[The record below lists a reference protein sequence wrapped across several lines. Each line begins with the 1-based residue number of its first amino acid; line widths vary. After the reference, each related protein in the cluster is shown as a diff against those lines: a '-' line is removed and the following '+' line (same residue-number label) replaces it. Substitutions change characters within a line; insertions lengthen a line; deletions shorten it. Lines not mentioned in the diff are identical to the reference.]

1 MFGDGFLSFHDA
13 AILQGCEQAVH
24 GVWLSRF
31 LSSDRVHLRFLF
43 TVFLPILKVP
53 GFQRLGLV
61 YEVIQRDLRHLP
73 ASTVSLNVK
82 QEEAMTIA
90 TTLKSYLDDHHV
102 KYDMVHHTH
111 SATSLESAH
120 SAQVPSHQLAKAV
133 VLEDEKGYIVSV
145 LPSTNRL
152 DMEWVNETL
161 GRDLEM
167 AHEYELTGLFQ
178 DCEPGAVP
186 ALGEPYG
193 LDVVWDDQ
201 LKGASEIYIEAGDHE
216 NLIHMNGDSF
226 RKLMKEMPHSIIS
239 AEKDYSRWI
248 HD

>member
-1 MFGDGFLSFHDA
+1 MESFPAIFLQSEY
-13 AILQGCEQAVH
+13 GR
-24 GVWLSRF
+24 SRF
-31 LSSDRVHLRFLF
+31 FSAGLK
-43 TVFLPILKVP
+43 PILRVP
-53 GFQRLGLV
+53 GFHRLGLV

-102 KYDMVHHTH
+102 KYDMVHHMH

-120 SAQVPSHQLAKAV
+120 SAHVPSHQLAKAV

-167 AHEYELTGLFQ
+167 AHEDELTGLFQ
-178 DCEPGAVP
+178 DCKPGAVP
-186 ALGEPYG
+186 ALGDAYG
-193 LDVVWDDQ
+193 LDVVWDAK
-201 LKGASEIYIEAGDHE
+201 LKSASEIYI
-216 NLIHMNGDSF
+216 
-226 RKLMKEMPHSIIS
+226 
-239 AEKDYSRWI
+239 
-248 HD
+248 